1 MRRVLPSGNGNR
13 MNRLFNNVTDKTSER
28 SSIIDGSHSSRF
40 DLSLKTFFFFVTK
53 ITIIYITYYIL
64 QYHIAIFIANSITMQ
79 FLYFIFCILY

>member
-40 DLSLKTFFFFVTK
+40 DLSLKTFFFLLQK
-53 ITIIYITYYIL
+53 LLLYIL
-64 QYHIAIFIANSITMQ
+64 HTIYYNIISPY
-79 FLYFIFCILY
+79 L